1 MQSASSTNW
10 PMTENRSAIRD
21 SGPISTFTSTIRI
34 KLRAPARLRNLELA
48 LLILAFAIDFG
59 AIVLVQFGALGA
71 IDSSTLV
78 LFGLLGI
85 LLLAMH
91 VTMRVVAPDAD
102 PLILPIITVLNGLGI
117 AMIYR
122 LDIADDLTGWEGAG
136 TRQIAWT
143 ALAVVIA
150 IAVLVVI
157 RNHRVLQRYRFVAM
171 FTGILLL
178 VLPMLPL
185 IGTARNGA
193 RLWVEIGP
201 FSFQPGEL
209 GKVALAIFFA
219 GYLVT
224 ARDSLSMVGRK
235 VLWMTFPRARDLG
248 PLIVVF
254 AASML
259 VLVVQ
264 RDLGTALL
272 YFGLF
277 LVMTYVATGR
287 SSWIVL
293 GLGLFL
299 LGAFVAS
306 RVLSY
311 VGGRVDAW
319 LDAFNPEIYDAT
331 GGSYQ
336 LVQGMFGLA
345 DGGLIGTGWGQGSP
359 EITPLAE
366 SDYIVSALGEE
377 LGLIGLFAIL
387 ALYLL
392 FVARGFRIGFAGQDD
407 FGRLLGVGLA
417 FVIALQ
423 VFVVIGGVTRVIPLT
438 GLTTPFLAAGGSSLV
453 ANWIIAA
460 LLLRLSDTVR
470 HQPLLVVDER
480 SVDERGV
487 EHNNDRLVIGQ

>member
-1 MQSASSTNW
+1 MTDSLSAT
-10 PMTENRSAIRD
+10 
-21 SGPISTFTSTIRI
+21 GPLSTFTSTIRL
-34 KLRAPARLRNLELA
+34 KLRVPARLRNLELV
-48 LLILAFAIDFG
+48 LVLFAIG
-59 AIVLVQFGALGA
+59 INLATITLVQLGALGHTESDILVFSA
-71 IDSSTLV
+71 LLGVLV
-78 LFGLLGI
+78 LG
-85 LLLAMH
+85 MH
-91 VTMRVVAPDAD
+91 VTMRIVATDAD

-122 LDIADDLTGWEGAG
+122 IDLADEVTGWDGAG
-136 TRQIAWT
+136 IRQIVWT
-143 ALAVVIA
+143 GIA
-150 IAVLVVI
+150 IIIAAVVLVVI
-157 RNHRVLQRYRFVAM
+157 RNHRVLQRYRYVAM
-171 FTGILLL
+171 FSGIVLLL
-178 VLPMLPL
+178 LPMLPL
-185 IGTARNGA
+185 IGTEKNGA

-209 GKVALAIFFA
+209 AKVALAIFFA

-224 ARDSLSMVGRK
+224 ARDSLSMVGRR
-235 VLWMTFPRARDLG
+235 VLGMQFPRARDLG
-248 PLIVVF
+248 PILVVF

-259 VLVVQ
+259 VLVFQ

-277 LVMTYVATGR
+277 LVMLYVATGR
-287 SSWIVL
+287 ASWIL
-293 GLGLFL
+293 IGLSLFFV
-299 LGAFVAS
+299 GAFVAS
-306 RVLSY
+306 RTLSY

-319 LDAFNPEIYDAT
+319 LDPFNPDIFDAV

-336 LVQGMFGLA
+336 LVQGLFGLA
-345 DGGLIGTGWGQGSP
+345 NGGLIGTGLGQGRP
-359 EITPLAE
+359 DITPLAE
-366 SDYIVSALGEE
+366 SDYIISALGEE
-377 LGLIGLFAIL
+377 LGLVGLFAIL
-387 ALYLL
+387 GLYLL

-470 HQPLLVVDER
+470 NQPLLVVDP
-480 SVDERGV
+480 SASPD
-487 EHNNDRLVIGQ
+487 NRLVVGQ